1 MSDFNITLTK
11 KQKMFVDSTQQSID
25 EVFFGGAAGGGK
37 SYVQV
42 VDSVI
47 YASMYPGSKQVLL
60 RRSFPELEHSLIR
73 QFLEIVP
80 SDMYSYNSSK
90 HTVAFKNGSILDF
103 GYCDTDDSVYKYQS
117 QEIDCLRLDEAPH
130 FTEYQ
135 YRYLRSRVRGTNKF
149 PHMVKSSGNPGNVGH
164 VFFRE
169 RFIEPAPPLAPFE
182 VPSANKKRKPERRL
196 FIPCR
201 VYENKFLMDADP
213 EYLQR
218 LEDLPED
225 ERRQL
230 LEGDWYVFSGQFFSE
245 FRREIH
251 VIDSSQLPKRTPD
264 WRLYTTMDYGLDAL
278 AWYLIAENARGEA
291 YVLSEIYE
299 SNIII
304 SDAAKLIKERLRDL
318 GITKVDEH
326 LAPSDMWSRRQET
339 GRSLAEIFY
348 ENGIML
354 HKTSRDRL
362 SGWAAVKEWLR
373 PYVPQGLTQ
382 KTANLKILNTCVNLV
397 RCLPLLQYDEKR
409 YGDAATIPHE
419 ITHCP
424 DALRGFC
431 VYRSRANREKQI
443 PSEHTIR
450 EEREYSRFNSGEMF
464 DVYGRK
470 DRPGDYSSFDSSLD
484 SMYG

>member
-1 MSDFNITLTK
+1 
-11 KQKMFVDSTQQSID
+11 MFVDATGQGID
-25 EVFFGGAAGGGK
+25 EVLFGGAAGGGK

-47 YASMYPGSKQVLL
+47 YALTYPGSKQVLL

-80 SDMYSYNSSK
+80 QDFYSYNSSK
-90 HTVAFKNGSILDF
+90 HTVTFKNGSILDF

-117 QEIDCLRLDEAPH
+117 QEIDCLRLDEATH
-130 FTEYQ
+130 FSDYQ

-149 PHMVKSSGNPGNVGH
+149 PHLIKATSNPGNVGH
-164 VFFRE
+164 VFMRE
-169 RFIEPAPPLAPFE
+169 RFIEPAPPLKPFDAPN
-182 VPSANKKRKPERRL
+182 PNPKRRAERRL
-196 FIPCR
+196 FIPCK
-201 VYENKFLMDADP
+201 VYENQFLMDADP
-213 EYLQR
+213 EYIQR
-218 LEDLPED
+218 LEDLPPD
-225 ERRQL
+225 EKRQL

-251 VIDSSQLPKRTPD
+251 VVDPTQLPKRTPD

-291 YVLSEIYE
+291 YVLSEIYQP
-299 SNIII
+299 NVII
-304 SDAAKLIKERLRDL
+304 SDAAKMIKQRLADL
-318 GITKVDEH
+318 KIAKVDEH
-326 LAPSDMWSRRQET
+326 LAPSDLWSRRQET

-348 ENGIML
+348 ENGILL

-362 SGWAAVKEWLR
+362 AGWAAVKEWLR
-373 PYVPQGLTQ
+373 PYTPQGAETPAAKLR
-382 KTANLKILNTCVNLV
+382 ILDSCVNLI

-409 YGDAATIPHE
+409 YGDAATTPHE

-431 VYRSRANREKQI
+431 VYRSRANREKQ
-443 PSEHTIR
+443 PLSEHTIR

-464 DVYGRK
+464 DVYGGK
-470 DRPGDYSSFDSSLD
+470 DRPGDYSSFDNSLD

>member
-1 MSDFNITLTK
+1 MVNLDVTLTE
-11 KQKMFVDSTQQSID
+11 KQEMFVNATTQNID
-25 EVFFGGAAGGGK
+25 EVLFGGSAGSGK

-42 VDSVI
+42 IDSML
-47 YASMYPGSKQVLL
+47 YAVTYPGSKQVLL
-60 RRSFPELEHSLIR
+60 RRTFPELEHSLIR
-73 QFLEIVP
+73 QFLEVVP
-80 SDMYSYNSSK
+80 KELYSYNSSK
-90 HTVAFKNGSILDF
+90 HTVSFTNGSILDF
-103 GYCDTDDSVYKYQS
+103 GFCDTDDAVYKYQS
-117 QEIDCLRLDEAPH
+117 QEIDCLRLDEATH

-149 PHMVKSSGNPGNVGH
+149 PHMVKSTTNPGNAGH

-169 RFIEPAPPLAPFE
+169 RFIEPAPPLIPFE
-182 VPSANKKRKPERRL
+182 VKSANPNRRPERRI
-196 FIPCR
+196 FIPSR
-201 VYENKFLMDADP
+201 VYENTFLMDADP
-213 EYLQR
+213 EYLRR

-245 FRREIH
+245 FKRDVH
-251 VIDSSQLPKRTPD
+251 VIRPDELPARTKD

-291 YVLSEIYE
+291 YVLSEIYQP
-299 SNIII
+299 NVII
-304 SDAAKLIKERLRDL
+304 SDAARLIKQRLKDL

-326 LAPSDMWSRRQET
+326 LAPTDLWNRRQET
-339 GRSLAEIFY
+339 GRSLAEIFR
-348 ENGIML
+348 ENGITL

-373 PYVPQGLTQ
+373 PYVPQGSDRPSAKLR
-382 KTANLKILNTCVNLV
+382 ILDSCVNLI
-397 RCLPLLQYDEKR
+397 RCLPLLQYDERR
-409 YGDAATIPHE
+409 YGDAATTPHE

-431 VYRSRANREKQI
+431 VYRSRANRQMPV

-450 EEREYSRFNSGEMF
+450 EEREYDRFNSGEMF

-470 DRPGDYSSFDSSLD
+470 ERNDYGSFDNSLN